1 MARGSDND
9 GHLPR
14 PSPGT
19 RGHQQYSHGHVT
31 WGPQCGHQPPPA
43 SVKTCQ
49 SFLSVC
55 GDEAFFSVFC
65 IFFVKMILILFV
77 NKACN
82 LQSEVRHY
90 NWCPWYWA
98 RARGK
103 TRTFVW
109 IGSGVTPL
117 KWPQQPKSHNPALS
131 HCTTQPLATSSCF
144 PPTNNQAENRYREE
158 TENTFLI
165 RSWRGMCR
173 GEELEHVEL
182 GTQRPWSDGAQM
194 GLTCCDWNETY
205 HRESDFLLRL
215 IKTFLSFNLNIFSQN
230 VNPLKV

>member
-19 RGHQQYSHGHVT
+19 RGHSQYSHGHVT
-31 WGPQCGHQPPPA
+31 PVWSPA
-43 SVKTCQ
+43 TTCQ
-49 SFLSVC
+49 RQNLSIISLRVWRWGIFLVYFVSFL
-55 GDEAFFSVFC
+55 
-65 IFFVKMILILFV
+65 VKWFLLFV

-144 PPTNNQAENRYREE
+144 PPTNNRAENRYREE
-158 TENTFLI
+158 TENAPFLI
-165 RSWRGMCR
+165 RWWRGMSR
-173 GEELEHVEL
+173 GEELEHGEQ
-182 GTQRPWSDGAQM
+182 GTVRPWSD
-194 GLTCCDWNETY
+194 
-205 HRESDFLLRL
+205 
-215 IKTFLSFNLNIFSQN
+215 
-230 VNPLKV
+230 